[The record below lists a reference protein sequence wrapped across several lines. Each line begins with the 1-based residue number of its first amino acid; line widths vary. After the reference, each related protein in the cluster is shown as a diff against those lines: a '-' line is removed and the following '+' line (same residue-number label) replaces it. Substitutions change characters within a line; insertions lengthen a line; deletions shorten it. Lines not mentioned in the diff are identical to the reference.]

1 MYSNNELV
9 AKETILKTVVQNCIF
24 WVQNLW
30 HSIREKNAHVYSS
43 LYEMNKYKNSYA

>member
-9 AKETILKTVVQNCIF
+9 AKETILKTVVQNYSF

-30 HSIREKNAHVYSS
+30 HSIREKNTCIF
-43 LYEMNKYKNSYA
+43 EPKRNEQIQK